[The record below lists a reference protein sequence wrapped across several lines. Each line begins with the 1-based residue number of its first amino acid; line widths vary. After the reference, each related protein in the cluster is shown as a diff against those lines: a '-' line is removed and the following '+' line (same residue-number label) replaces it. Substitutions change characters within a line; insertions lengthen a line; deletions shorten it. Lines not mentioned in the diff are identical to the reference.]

1 MSASRMLGGFAESAF
16 DYMLKSI
23 ESGFDAVDE
32 PYRRGYQHG
41 WTLSVVWMLGELEKA
56 DGLSR
61 AEAARRLQVWATKI
75 DDALIHWRAQESASD
90 SPPIPRDFYASLQDV
105 RDDGS
110 EKM

>member
-1 MSASRMLGGFAESAF
+1 MSECGMLGDFAESAF

-23 ESGFDAVDE
+23 ESGFDAMDE

-41 WTLSVVWMLGELEKA
+41 WILSVVWVLGELEKA

-61 AEAARRLQVWATKI
+61 AEALRRLQVWATKI
-75 DDALIHWRAQESASD
+75 DDAIILWRAQESASN